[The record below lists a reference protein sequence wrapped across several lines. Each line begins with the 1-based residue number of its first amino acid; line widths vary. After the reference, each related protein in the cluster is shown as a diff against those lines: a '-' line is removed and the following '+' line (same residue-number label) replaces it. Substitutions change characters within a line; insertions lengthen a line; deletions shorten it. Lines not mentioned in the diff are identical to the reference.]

1 MIQFINLIY
10 LKFAVAILVVAAGQS
25 AASGKCLPGPAVSYT
40 RVQYAWCTVALLYS
54 MQYVLCI
61 SMISIMYTIT
71 TSKIKA

>member
-1 MIQFINLIY
+1 MVYSMI
-10 LKFAVAILVVAAGQS
+10 
-25 AASGKCLPGPAVSYT
+25 
-40 RVQYAWCTVALLYS
+40 ALLYS